1 LKVGAENLLDFCES
15 CWRKIFMTKKNLLK
29 SSLRELTIRNLGVI
43 DSAEVEFKSG
53 LTVITGETG
62 AGKTMV
68 LTALNLILGGKS
80 DTDFVRTG
88 QERLLV
94 SGRFELGD
102 SLSSII
108 EDMGGIVEDNELIIN
123 RSVTNQGKSKISLG
137 GAVSS
142 ATQVGEFAE
151 NLIEI
156 HAQASSARLS
166 KPIVQL
172 QLLDSFAGHGK
183 LLLEFLSFYEE
194 HLILRRRI
202 SDLEKQLAVRE
213 LEIAKLEDIVKDFER
228 VKPQPDELVKL
239 DNEINKLGSVEE
251 LNSGILQALAAIN
264 DEDNSA
270 VTALGI
276 SKKLLEGLKGKD
288 SNLDSLIEDQSESIY
303 NLLEVIGKLER
314 YLSGLEADPARFDF
328 LQLRKSELLA
338 LVKKYGKGSDREIAY
353 ENLLVESAQAGSRLA
368 DLQGGDLRLEEL
380 KREAEAKF
388 KEVAFSAKKLSK
400 SRMDWAMKLSDAIT
414 NELTLLAMPNASLLV
429 AVAENDLNEPKSYS
443 NNGVNEVS
451 FLFTSHKD
459 GKLLPISKAASGGE
473 LSRVMLA
480 VEVVLAKNSPVG
492 TYIFDEVDSGVGGKA
507 AVEVGKRLSMLAKNS
522 QVIVVTHLAQ
532 VASWADNHLVVSK
545 SETGSVTQSD
555 ITEVSGPER
564 RREIARLLSGQ
575 DESISAQ
582 EHAGELLDMVAKA
595 SAEMIG

>member
-1 LKVGAENLLDFCES
+1 
-15 CWRKIFMTKKNLLK
+15 MTKKNLLK